1 MVRHRQ
7 NNAQPLLHALDIKT
21 GNIITINETQPHH
34 THLICPSSE
43 CQHPVV
49 AVINT
54 QRTIK
59 HFRHKSDPSG
69 NERECRNPDGTLES
83 VVHKLSKKVIIKRG
97 NIYITPY
104 SKPFNRYRGKRI
116 NPIVTG
122 RFKEEKQT
130 KVKLI
135 NIESE
140 VRRTASDYQPDI
152 TATLDS
158 ENFIIEIHYR
168 HKVSDEKLDKII
180 RDDIPAVEISLGHLK
195 NEDISEYEIDKALIN
210 PNNIK
215 WLHFPERW
223 LSEADKLGIDKH
235 IINEKKRID
244 DEFKENARLE
254 KEKELQLEIER
265 KRFEKEQTVIGANRY
280 SYRII
285 DLVKEYTKYLLKK
298 NKVSPFTSKD
308 REELKG
314 AFAMID
320 RANHILTKSINKSN
334 LSFYDI
340 PSSTTYKNYMTT
352 IGDDYRDQI
361 ANSIIRNINGRDI
374 HNQTWVEN
382 HLIALYELEW
392 SEVSDNILFDFNA
405 MEMMLK
411 TGRFNNDLLEY
422 ICCAVLPD
430 IRKMLDIYVKDFVLN

>member
-21 GNIITINETQPHH
+21 GNIITINKIQAHH
-34 THLICPSSE
+34 THLICPSLE
-43 CQHPVV
+43 CQHPVI
-49 AVINT
+49 AVKNT

-59 HFRHKSDPSG
+59 HFRHKADPSG
-69 NERECRNPDGTLES
+69 NKRECKNPDGALES

-97 NIYITPY
+97 NIYITPH

-130 KVKLI
+130 KVELI
-135 NIESE
+135 DIESE

-158 ENFIIEIHYR
+158 ENFIIEIHYK

-180 RDDIPAVEISLGHLK
+180 RDDVPAVEISLGHLK
-195 NEDISEYEIDKALIN
+195 NEDISEYEINKALIN

-223 LSEADKLGIDKH
+223 LSKVDKSDINEH
-235 IINEKKRID
+235 IKNEKKRID
-244 DEFKENARLE
+244 DEFKEKARLE
-254 KEKELQLEIER
+254 KEKEVQLKMER
-265 KRFEKEQTVIGANRY
+265 EQFEKKQTVIGANRY

-285 DLVKEYTKYLLKK
+285 DLVKAYTEYLLKK
-298 NKVSPFTSKD
+298 NKISPFTQKD
-308 REELKG
+308 REELKKT
-314 AFAMID
+314 FVTID
-320 RANHILTKSINKSN
+320 SANHILTKSINKSDF
-334 LSFYDI
+334 LFYDI
-340 PSSTTYKNYMTT
+340 PSSTTYKNLMTS
-352 IGDDYRDQI
+352 IGDEYRDKI
-361 ANSIIRNINGRDI
+361 VNNVIRNISGRDI
-374 HNQTWVEN
+374 HNQAWARN
-382 HLIALYELEW
+382 HLIVLYELEW
-392 SEVSDNILFDFNA
+392 SEVSDDKLFDFKA

-411 TGRFNNDLLEY
+411 TDIYSDELLEY

-430 IRKMLDIYVKDFVLN
+430 IKKMLDIYVKDFVLN